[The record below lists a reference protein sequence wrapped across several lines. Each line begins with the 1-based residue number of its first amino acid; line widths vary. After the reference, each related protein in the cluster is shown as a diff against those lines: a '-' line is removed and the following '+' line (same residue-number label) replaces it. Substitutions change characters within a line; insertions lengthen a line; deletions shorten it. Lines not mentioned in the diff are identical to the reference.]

1 MKYIKTYEFQE
12 EYREIP
18 YKIGEYV
25 IMAKNYARWKEGESE
40 YPYSWP
46 YPGMIF
52 QLAEMKNNSF
62 YFKSVDGQ
70 RNIWKEFD
78 FINYCRRL
86 TPEEYESNK
95 LKIEDYETK
104 KTSRKYNL

>member
-1 MKYIKTYEFQE
+1 MKHLKTYEFHV
-12 EYREIP
+12 EYMKNP

-25 IMAKNYARWKEGESE
+25 IMAKNYALCKLGESE
-40 YPYSWP
+40 YPYAWP

-52 QLAEMKNNSF
+52 QLAEIGMYNF

-70 RNIWKEFD
+70 KNIWKEFD

-86 TPEEYESNK
+86 TPEEYELNK

-104 KTSRKYNL
+104 NTSRKYNI